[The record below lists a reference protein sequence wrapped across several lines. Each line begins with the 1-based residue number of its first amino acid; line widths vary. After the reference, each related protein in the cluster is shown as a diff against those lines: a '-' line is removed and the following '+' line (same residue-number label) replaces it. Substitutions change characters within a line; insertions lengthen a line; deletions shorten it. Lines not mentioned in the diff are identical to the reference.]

1 MTATLIAPS
10 VQSRFEATALNAD
23 FTAETSRPVS
33 EIDPR
38 ELRNTMGHFA
48 TGVTVLT
55 YESEG
60 VNYGMTVNSFTSVS
74 MDPPL
79 ALVSLMNDS
88 AALSF
93 LMDRPF
99 AINILSEH
107 QLTTALQFAGKQQ
120 AGLVIDWI
128 EDGPAPR
135 LKDAAAHLQ
144 CTPWS
149 AYDGGDHV
157 LLLGQVESFGNTED
171 ARPLVFHCG
180 KFSVLC

>member
-1 MTATLIAPS
+1 MTATQTAPS
-10 VQSRFEATALNAD
+10 IQSRFEATMLNAG
-23 FTAETSRPVS
+23 FMAETPRPMP
-33 EIDPR
+33 EFDPR

-79 ALVSLMNDS
+79 ALVSLMRDS
-88 AALSF
+88 AALPF
-93 LMDRPF
+93 LVDRPF

-107 QLTTALQFAGKQQ
+107 QITTALQFAGKNQE
-120 AGLVIDWI
+120 GLQIEWI
-128 EDGPAPR
+128 TDEQAPR
-135 LKDAAAHLQ
+135 LAGTTAHLQ

-149 AYDGGDHV
+149 AYDGGDHI
-157 LLLGQVESFGNTED
+157 LLLGQVESFGKTGD

-180 KFSVLC
+180 KFSALS